1 MPRSQP
7 PGGSRHR
14 ASARDSFRALLCAV
28 FAFCSIHAAAAA
40 ANPRIGFLSPST
52 PDGSAFILANLRQG
66 LRDHG
71 LVDGS
76 GVTIE
81 ARFADDQ
88 FDRLPALAREL
99 VELPVDVLVT
109 YVTQASIA
117 AKQATERIP
126 IVMIG
131 VSDPL
136 ASGLVA
142 SLSRPGGNVT
152 GTSGAF
158 TGMTGKGIQLL
169 QEAVP
174 DLRRAAVLWNPGNRV
189 FQAQMLEE
197 AKVSARRLD
206 IALQLFEATRPE
218 SIETAF
224 AAISTQRLPV
234 IVLPDPV
241 FARNW
246 ERIAAL
252 AAQSRLPSVSVN
264 ARYAEAGG
272 LMTYGPSLAERARSS
287 AGYVAKILKGAK
299 PGELP
304 IERPTKFEL
313 VINLKTAK
321 QIGMTVPQ
329 SLRLRADR
337 LLE

>member
-1 MPRSQP
+1 MPRSHSIP
-7 PGGSRHR
+7 GSRNRLIARHR
-14 ASARDSFRALLCAV
+14 FRALLFAV
-28 FAFCSIHAAAAA
+28 VVSCFIHTPAAAAT
-40 ANPRIGFLSPST
+40 PRIGFLSPST
-52 PDGSAFILANLRQG
+52 PDGSEFILANLRQG
-66 LRDHG
+66 LREHG
-71 LVDGS
+71 LADGS

-81 ARFADDQ
+81 ARYANDR

-99 VELPVDVLVT
+99 VELPIDVLVT
-109 YVTQASIA
+109 FVTQASIA

-131 VSDPL
+131 VSDPV

-142 SLSRPGGNVT
+142 SLSHPGGNVT

-169 QEAVP
+169 REAVP
-174 DLRRAAVLWNPGNRV
+174 GLRRAALLWNPGNRV

-197 AKVSARRLD
+197 AQASARRLG
-206 IALQLFEATRPE
+206 IALQLFEATGPE

-224 AAISTQRLPV
+224 AAISKQRLPV

-241 FARNW
+241 LAGSW

-252 AAQSRLPSVSVN
+252 AAQSRLPSVTVSV
-264 ARYAEAGG
+264 AYAEAGG
-272 LMTYGPSLAERARSS
+272 LMSYGPSLSGLARNT

-313 VINLKTAK
+313 VINLATAR
-321 QIGMTVPQ
+321 QIGMTLPQ

-337 LLE
+337 LIE